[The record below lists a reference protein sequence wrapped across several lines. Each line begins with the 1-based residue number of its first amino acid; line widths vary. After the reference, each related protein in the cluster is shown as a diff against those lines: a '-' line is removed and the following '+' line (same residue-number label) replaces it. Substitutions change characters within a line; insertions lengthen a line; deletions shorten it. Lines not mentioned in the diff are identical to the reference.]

1 MAVPTAPAPPI
12 KADSCCAHDAHST
25 SSPTDKGAKKPF
37 WKALATSRFFV
48 ALAIFVAVCQVMS
61 AVQFGK
67 RDPADF
73 PYDTWTSWAI
83 KDFIAKRPDNARPQ
97 LVFMGSSLVL
107 VPLDGL
113 DADYMN
119 KTVDAS
125 KHHKSVF
132 FEDHFKKYSGSPV
145 RTYNFALPGEMPS
158 DAYFL
163 TKFLMKD
170 ENKPQVVVYGVGP
183 RDFLDNLLPSPSATD
198 PYRYISRFGDV
209 SSHARLVVP
218 QWEERLNYELER
230 SFYTYKQRTDLK
242 EETSRFFEKLTE
254 KFNPSKP
261 ASVHIRRTLMPE
273 YHQFEI
279 QENECFFRP
288 TTPESRSKFSDNL
301 DEYRKRYKKL
311 KRETFDGQMTFLG
324 DLLKTANERKILPVV
339 VAMPITEAN
348 RQILSDEIWNTY
360 RTTLEKTARSNGAVF
375 IDMHAKNA
383 FNLAD
388 FGDTVHLHSGGG
400 AKFFDL
406 LAQELAKNVP
416 VKEALGASNKAQ
428 KIADKVAEV
437 GAGDVAGR
445 VADKAPRKG
454 GSL

>member
-1 MAVPTAPAPPI
+1 MAVPTAPAPPK
-12 KADSCCAHDAHST
+12 KADSCCAQDAHST
-25 SSPTDKGAKKPF
+25 SLPKEGAKKPF
-37 WKALATSRFFV
+37 FKALATSRFFI
-48 ALAIFVAVCQVMS
+48 ALACFAVLCQVLA

-67 RDPADF
+67 TDPADF
-73 PYDTWTSWAI
+73 PYNTWTSWAI
-83 KDFIAKRPDNARPQ
+83 KDFLAQSQNGPRPQ
-97 LVFMGSSLVL
+97 LVFLGSSLVL

-119 KTVDAS
+119 KTLDAS
-125 KHHKSVF
+125 NHHKSVF
-132 FEDHFKKYSGSPV
+132 FEDHFAKYSGSKV
-145 RTYNFALPGEMPS
+145 RSFNFALPGEMPS

-170 ENKPQVVVYGVGP
+170 QNKPQVVVYGVGP

-209 SSHARLVVP
+209 SSHANLVVP

-230 SFYTYKQRTDLK
+230 GFYTYQQRTDFK
-242 EETSRFFEKLTE
+242 EKAARFFEGLSDKY
-254 KFNPSKP
+254 NPSKP
-261 ASVHIRRTLMPE
+261 ASIHIRRTLMPD

-279 QENECFFRP
+279 QANECFFRP
-288 TTPESRSKFSDNL
+288 TTPETRSKFSDNL

-311 KRETFDGQMTFLG
+311 KRETFNGQMTFLG
-324 DLLKTANERKILPVV
+324 DLLKTANQRNILPVI

-383 FNLAD
+383 FSLQD

-406 LAQELAKNVP
+406 LAQELAKSTP
-416 VKEALGASNKAQ
+416 VTTALGVTKPAQ
-428 KIADKVAEV
+428 
-437 GAGDVAGR
+437 
-445 VADKAPRKG
+445 VADKTPRKG
-454 GSL
+454 GAL